1 MKLRRLSVL
10 LSLAIA
16 LPAAHA
22 AQFSAAEL
30 EAARALQAR
39 ILTLDSHL
47 DTPSNFERPDFDI
60 TQDYSGNGISQ
71 VDLPRM
77 QRGLL
82 DGGFWVVYTGQGD
95 RQPATLIADRD
106 AGLMRLLAIHK
117 TAAAHP
123 DQFELAYTA
132 ADAQRQYQ
140 QNRRQYHR
148 RSPR

>member
-60 TQDYSGNGISQ
+60 TRDYSGNGISQ
-71 VDLPRM
+71 VDLPRGV
-77 QRGLL
+77 RSGLSEALEIL
-82 DGGFWVVYTGQGD
+82 DGVSGIGFVHMNRKDIV
-95 RQPATLIADRD
+95 RHRLVSRIVD
-106 AGLMRLLAIHK
+106 AYDKRKSENG
-117 TAAAHP
+117 
-123 DQFELAYTA
+123 ELTT
-132 ADAQRQYQ
+132 
-140 QNRRQYHR
+140 
-148 RSPR
+148 